1 MFLKPGEAVEL
12 AFELEPTSNIF
23 EAGNRIRVTIVCAD
37 RDNAETRPVTPPP
50 TITVYRDAARDSR
63 IVLPVVPAKVD
74 KKPN

>member
-1 MFLKPGEAVEL
+1 
-12 AFELEPTSNIF
+12 
-23 EAGNRIRVTIVCAD
+23 VTIVCAD
-37 RDNAETRPVTPPP
+37 KDNAETRPVTPSP